1 MKLFKKLLAVT
12 LVAVLALTVFTACD
26 GVGNAD
32 DIPSN
37 PTEMRYWQTLNNNAR
52 TYKTSDG
59 KVLTD
64 VKYSKDL
71 SDYTAKKLNA
81 YLNLMNEHPTLSGGN
96 ERYTDPELKNKMK
109 EIDAAGQKAKGYK
122 STVYVISDGD
132 SEPKYEVLYAENN
145 FCWENATDAFFKAD
159 FITIAR
165 QKNSGDGKTYTMM
178 ECYQKVNK

>member
-32 DIPSN
+32 DIPSS
-37 PTEMRYWQTLNNNAR
+37 PTEMRYWQTLNNKAR
-52 TYKTSDG
+52 NYTTSDG

-64 VKYSKDL
+64 VKYSKAL

-81 YLNLMNEHPTLSGGN
+81 YLNLVNADNTLSYGN
-96 ERYTDPELKNKMK
+96 DRYTKDEVKNKMK
-109 EIDAAGQKAKGYK
+109 EIDAECQKAKGYK

-132 SEPKYEVLYAENN
+132 NEPDYKVLYAENS
-145 FCWENATDAFFKAD
+145 CWENATNAFYKAD

-178 ECYQKVNK
+178 ECYEEIK

>member
-37 PTEMRYWQTLNNNAR
+37 PTEMRYWQTLNNKAR
-52 TYKTSDG
+52 NYTTSDG

-81 YLNLMNEHPTLSGGN
+81 YLNLVNEHPTLGYGN
-96 ERYTDPELKNKMK
+96 DRYKDKVKNKMD
-109 EIDAAGQKAKGYK
+109 EIDAACQKAKGYK

-132 SEPKYEVLYAENN
+132 SEPDYKVLYAENS
-145 FCWENATDAFFKAD
+145 CWGNATDAFFKAD

-165 QKNSGDGKTYTMM
+165 QKNSRDGKTYTMM
-178 ECYQKVNK
+178 ECYQEVNK

>member
-37 PTEMRYWQTLNNNAR
+37 PTEMRYWQTLNNKAR
-52 TYKTSDG
+52 TYTTSDG

-81 YLNLMNEHPTLSGGN
+81 YLNLVNGEPTLSYGKV
-96 ERYTDPELKNKMK
+96 RYTDDVKSKLD
-109 EIDAAGQKAKGYK
+109 EIDAACQKAKGYK

-132 SEPKYEVLYAENN
+132 TEPDYKVLYAENY
-145 FCWENATDAFFKAD
+145 CWENATNAFFKAD

-165 QKNSGDGKTYTMM
+165 QKNKRDGKTYTMM
-178 ECYQKVNK
+178 ECYQKIDK

>member
-37 PTEMRYWQTLNNNAR
+37 PTEMRYWQTLNNKAR
-52 TYKTSDG
+52 TYTTSDG

-71 SDYTAKKLNA
+71 SDYTAKKLYA
-81 YLNLMNEHPTLSGGN
+81 YLNLVNEHPTLGYGN
-96 ERYTDPELKNKMK
+96 ERYKNPEVTNKMK
-109 EIDAAGQKAKGYK
+109 EIDAECQKAKGYK
-122 STVYVISDGD
+122 ATVYVISDGD
-132 SEPKYEVLYAENN
+132 KEPDYKVLYAEDS
-145 FCWENATDAFFKAD
+145 CWGNATDAFFKAD

-165 QKNSGDGKTYTMM
+165 RKNNRDGKTYTMM
-178 ECYQKVNK
+178 ECYQEVNK

>member
-37 PTEMRYWQTLNNNAR
+37 PTEMRYWQTLNNKAR
-52 TYKTSDG
+52 NYTTSDG

-71 SDYTAKKLNA
+71 SDYTAKKLYA
-81 YLNLMNEHPTLSGGN
+81 YLNLINKDNTLSYGKV
-96 ERYTDPELKNKMK
+96 RYTDDVKNEMN
-109 EIDAAGQKAKGYK
+109 EIDAACQKAKGYK

-132 SEPKYEVLYAENN
+132 MEPKYEVLYAKDS
-145 FCWENATDAFFKAD
+145 CWENATDAFFKAD

-165 QKNSGDGKTYTMM
+165 QKNNRDGKTYTMM
-178 ECYQKVNK
+178 ECYQEVNK

>member
-37 PTEMRYWQTLNNNAR
+37 PTEMRYWQTLNNKAR
-52 TYKTSDG
+52 NYTTSDG

-64 VKYSKDL
+64 VKYNKAL
-71 SDYTAKKLNA
+71 SDYTAKKLDA
-81 YLNLMNEHPTLSGGN
+81 YLNLVNTDPTLGYGN
-96 ERYTDPELKNKMK
+96 DRYTKDEVKNKMK
-109 EIDAAGQKAKGYK
+109 EIDAECQKAKGYK

-132 SEPKYEVLYAENN
+132 KEPDYKVLYAENS
-145 FCWENATDAFFKAD
+145 CWGNATDAFYKAD
-159 FITIAR
+159 FIAIAR
-165 QKNSGDGKTYTMM
+165 QKNNRDGKTYTMI
-178 ECYQKVNK
+178 ECYQEINK

>member
-37 PTEMRYWQTLNNNAR
+37 PTEMRYWQTLNNKAR
-52 TYKTSDG
+52 TYTTSDG

-71 SDYTAKKLNA
+71 SDYTAKKLYA
-81 YLNLMNEHPTLSGGN
+81 YLNLINKDNTLSYGK
-96 ERYTDPELKNKMK
+96 ERYTDKVKNKMD
-109 EIDAAGQKAKGYK
+109 EIDAACQKAKGYK

-132 SEPKYEVLYAENN
+132 MEPKYEVLYAENS
-145 FCWENATDAFFKAD
+145 CWENATNAFFKAD

-165 QKNSGDGKTYTMM
+165 QKNNRDGKTYTMM
-178 ECYQKVNK
+178 ECYQKVDK

>member
-1 MKLFKKLLAVT
+1 MKLFQKLLAVT

-37 PTEMRYWQTLNNNAR
+37 PTEMRYWQTLNNKAR
-52 TYKTSDG
+52 TYTTSDG

-64 VKYSKDL
+64 VKYSKAL
-71 SDYTAKKLNA
+71 SDYTAKKLDA
-81 YLNLMNEHPTLSGGN
+81 YLNLVKADSTLSYGDD
-96 ERYTDPELKNKMK
+96 RYTKDKVKNKMN
-109 EIDAAGQKAKGYK
+109 EIDAECQKATGYK

-132 SEPKYEVLYAENN
+132 QEPDYKVLYAEDS
-145 FCWENATDAFFKAD
+145 CWGNATNAFFNAD
-159 FITIAR
+159 YITIAR
-165 QKNSGDGKTYTMM
+165 RKSTADGKTYTMM

>member
-52 TYKTSDG
+52 NYTTSDG
-59 KVLTD
+59 KALTD
-64 VKYSKDL
+64 VRYNKAL
-71 SDYTAKKLNA
+71 SDYTAKKLDA
-81 YLNLMNEHPTLSGGN
+81 YLNLMNEDPTLGYGN
-96 ERYTDPELKNKMK
+96 DRYKDKVKNKMN
-109 EIDAAGQKAKGYK
+109 EIDAACQKAKGYK

-132 SEPKYEVLYAENN
+132 SEPDYKVLYAENS
-145 FCWENATDAFFKAD
+145 CWGNATDAFFKAD

-165 QKNSGDGKTYTMM
+165 QKNNREGKTYTMM
-178 ECYQKVNK
+178 ECYEEIKK

>member
-37 PTEMRYWQTLNNNAR
+37 PTEMRYWQTLNNKAR
-52 TYKTSDG
+52 NHTTSDG

-81 YLNLMNEHPTLSGGN
+81 YLNLMNEDPTLGDGN
-96 ERYTDPELKNKMK
+96 DRYTDDTVKSKMK
-109 EIDAAGQKAKGYK
+109 EIDAACQKAKGYK

-132 SEPKYEVLYAENN
+132 SEPDYKVLYAGD
-145 FCWENATDAFFKAD
+145 ATDAFFKAD
-159 FITIAR
+159 FITISR
-165 QKNSGDGKTYTMM
+165 QKNNGDGKTYTMM
-178 ECYQKVNK
+178 ECYQKVDK

>member
-71 SDYTAKKLNA
+71 SDYTAKKLDA
-81 YLNLMNEHPTLSGGN
+81 YLNLVKADPTLSYGDD
-96 ERYTDPELKNKMK
+96 RYTKDKVKNKMN
-109 EIDAAGQKAKGYK
+109 EIDAECQKAKGYK

-132 SEPKYEVLYAENN
+132 KEPDYKVLYAEDS
-145 FCWENATDAFFKAD
+145 CWGNATNAFFKAD
-159 FITIAR
+159 FIAIAR
-165 QKNSGDGKTYTMM
+165 RKSAADGLTYTMM
-178 ECYQKVNK
+178 ECYQKVDK

>member
-37 PTEMRYWQTLNNNAR
+37 PTEMRYWQTLNNKAR
-52 TYKTSDG
+52 TYTTSDG

-81 YLNLMNEHPTLSGGN
+81 YLNLINKDNTLSYGKV
-96 ERYTDPELKNKMK
+96 RYTDDVKNEMN
-109 EIDAAGQKAKGYK
+109 EIDAACQKAKGYK

-132 SEPKYEVLYAENN
+132 SEPDYKVLYAENS
-145 FCWENATDAFFKAD
+145 CWENATDAFFKAD

-165 QKNSGDGKTYTMM
+165 QKKSGDGKTYTMM

>member
-37 PTEMRYWQTLNNNAR
+37 PTEMRYWQTLNNKAR
-52 TYKTSDG
+52 NYTTSDG

-81 YLNLMNEHPTLSGGN
+81 YLNLMNGDTTLGYGN
-96 ERYTDPELKNKMK
+96 DRYKDKVKNKMN
-109 EIDAAGQKAKGYK
+109 EIDAACQKAKGYK

-132 SEPKYEVLYAENN
+132 SEPDYKVLYAENS
-145 FCWENATDAFFKAD
+145 CWGNATDAFFKAD

-165 QKNSGDGKTYTMM
+165 QKNSRDGKTYTMM

>member
-37 PTEMRYWQTLNNNAR
+37 PTEMRYWQTLNNKAR

-71 SDYTAKKLNA
+71 SDYTTKKLYA
-81 YLNLMNEHPTLSGGN
+81 YLELLNKGEYLKYEND
-96 ERYTDPELKNKMK
+96 RYTNEKLKSKLD
-109 EIDAAGQKAKGYK
+109 EIDAACQKAKGYK

-132 SEPKYEVLYAENN
+132 KEPKYEVLYAENS
-145 FCWENATDAFFKAD
+145 CWENATNAFFKAD
-159 FITIAR
+159 FITISR
-165 QKNSGDGKTYTMM
+165 QKNKGDGKTYTMM
-178 ECYQKVNK
+178 ECYQKVDK

>member
-59 KVLTD
+59 KELTD
-64 VKYSKDL
+64 VKYNKAL
-71 SDYTAKKLNA
+71 SGYTAMKLDA
-81 YLNLMNEHPTLSGGN
+81 YLKLVNADPTLSYGN
-96 ERYTDPELKNKMK
+96 DRYTKDAVKSEMNK
-109 EIDAAGQKAKGYK
+109 IDAECQKAKGYK

-132 SEPKYEVLYAENN
+132 KEPDYKVLYAEDS
-145 FCWENATDAFFKAD
+145 CWENATNAFFKAD
-159 FITIAR
+159 FIAIAR
-165 QKNSGDGKTYTMM
+165 QRNNRDGKTYTMM
-178 ECYQKVNK
+178 ECYQEIK

>member
-37 PTEMRYWQTLNNNAR
+37 PTEMRYWQTLNNKAR
-52 TYKTSDG
+52 NYTTSDG

-64 VKYSKDL
+64 VKYNKDL

-81 YLNLMNEHPTLSGGN
+81 YLELLNKGEYLKYENDRYNNEK
-96 ERYTDPELKNKMK
+96 LKSKLD
-109 EIDAAGQKAKGYK
+109 EIDAACQKAKGYK

-132 SEPKYEVLYAENN
+132 KEPDYKVLYEEKY
-145 FCWENATDAFFKAD
+145 CWENATNAFFKAD
-159 FITIAR
+159 FIAISR
-165 QKNSGDGKTYTMM
+165 QKNNGDGKTYTMM
-178 ECYQKVNK
+178 ECYQKVDK

>member
-37 PTEMRYWQTLNNNAR
+37 PTEMRYWQTLNNKAR
-52 TYKTSDG
+52 TYTTSDG

-64 VKYSKDL
+64 VKYSKAL
-71 SDYTAKKLNA
+71 SDYTAKKLYA
-81 YLNLMNEHPTLSGGN
+81 YLNLMNEEPTRGYGD
-96 ERYTDPELKNKMK
+96 ERYKNPDVKNEMNK
-109 EIDAAGQKAKGYK
+109 IDAECQKAKGYK

-132 SEPKYEVLYAENN
+132 KEPDYKVLYAEDS
-145 FCWENATDAFFKAD
+145 CWGNATDAFFKAD

-165 QKNSGDGKTYTMM
+165 QKNNRDGKTYTMM
-178 ECYQKVNK
+178 ECYQKVDK

>member
-37 PTEMRYWQTLNNNAR
+37 PTEMRYWQTLNNKAR
-52 TYKTSDG
+52 NYTTSDG

-81 YLNLMNEHPTLSGGN
+81 YLNLMNEDPTLSGGN
-96 ERYTDPELKNKMK
+96 DRYTKDTVKNKMN
-109 EIDAAGQKAKGYK
+109 EIDAACQKAKGYK

-132 SEPKYEVLYAENN
+132 SEPKYEVLYAENS
-145 FCWENATDAFFKAD
+145 CWGNATDAFFKAD

-165 QKNSGDGKTYTMM
+165 QKNKGDGKTYTMM
-178 ECYQKVNK
+178 ECYQKVDK

>member
-37 PTEMRYWQTLNNNAR
+37 PTEMRYWQTLNNKAR
-52 TYKTSDG
+52 TYTTSDG

-81 YLNLMNEHPTLSGGN
+81 YLNLVNEHPTLGYGN
-96 ERYTDPELKNKMK
+96 DRYTKDKVKNKMN
-109 EIDAAGQKAKGYK
+109 EIDAACQKAKGYK

-132 SEPKYEVLYAENN
+132 SEPKYEVLYAENS
-145 FCWENATDAFFKAD
+145 CWGNATDAFFKAD

-165 QKNSGDGKTYTMM
+165 QKNKGDGKTYTMM
-178 ECYQKVNK
+178 ECYQKIDK

>member
-37 PTEMRYWQTLNNNAR
+37 PTEMRYWQTLNNKAR
-52 TYKTSDG
+52 NYTTSDG

-81 YLNLMNEHPTLSGGN
+81 YLNLINKDNTLSYDKD
-96 ERYTDPELKNKMK
+96 RYTKDKVKNKMN
-109 EIDAAGQKAKGYK
+109 EIDAACQKAKGYK

-132 SEPKYEVLYAENN
+132 SEPKYEVLYAENS
-145 FCWENATDAFFKAD
+145 CWGNATDAFFKAD

>member
-71 SDYTAKKLNA
+71 SDYTAKKLDA
-81 YLNLMNEHPTLSGGN
+81 YLNLVNADPTLSGDN
-96 ERYTDPELKNKMK
+96 DRYTKDEVKNKMK
-109 EIDAAGQKAKGYK
+109 EIDAECQKAKGYK

-132 SEPKYEVLYAENN
+132 KEPDYKVLYAEDS
-145 FCWENATDAFFKAD
+145 CWENATSAFLNAD
-159 FITIAR
+159 YITIAR
-165 QKNSGDGKTYTMM
+165 QKNNKDGKTYTMM
-178 ECYQKVNK
+178 ECYQKVDK